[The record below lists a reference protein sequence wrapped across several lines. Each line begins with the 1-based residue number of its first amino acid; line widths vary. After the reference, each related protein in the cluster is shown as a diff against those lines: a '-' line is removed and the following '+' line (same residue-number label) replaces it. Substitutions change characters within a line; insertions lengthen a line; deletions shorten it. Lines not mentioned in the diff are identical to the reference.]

1 MNFKLDKHY
10 LNKLIETREENIL
23 INNIYN
29 DFLENYSRTITKEDL
44 SYFSSYYELFLDKL
58 EIDPFDKDFQHLAKK
73 YNLSEFK
80 KLDETKY
87 LNNPYYQKIKLNK
100 EVKEGNLTL
109 KESLLPSFSA
119 FIYKDI
125 SVKSEDYYRE
135 INHFAYFDK
144 PFKYL
149 ELREKDVTWMSVTP
163 HEIETM
169 EESLKEVKGNVLVLG
184 LGIGYYPYMASLK
197 NDVFKI
203 DIVELDQ
210 KIINLFKNNLL
221 NQFEHKEKINLFKE
235 EAYKYLKENDLTIY
249 DYIFVDLWHT
259 PEDALSL
266 YLKIAK
272 LLSTFKGKVSYW
284 IEKSIIALI
293 RRYLITL
300 IEEKLNGYTEKDYLV
315 SENENDQIINYFYQ
329 ISKNENISSCEEMNE
344 FLSDE
349 NIKNLIT
356 K

>member
-169 EESLKEVKGNVLVLG
+169 EESLKVVKGNVLVLG

-197 NDVFKI
+197 NDVS
-203 DIVELDQ
+203 
-210 KIINLFKNNLL
+210 
-221 NQFEHKEKINLFKE
+221 EKVM
-235 EAYKYLKENDLTIY
+235 D
-249 DYIFVDLWHT
+249 
-259 PEDALSL
+259 
-266 YLKIAK
+266 
-272 LLSTFKGKVSYW
+272 
-284 IEKSIIALI
+284 
-293 RRYLITL
+293 
-300 IEEKLNGYTEKDYLV
+300 
-315 SENENDQIINYFYQ
+315 
-329 ISKNENISSCEEMNE
+329 
-344 FLSDE
+344 FL
-349 NIKNLIT
+349 
-356 K
+356 